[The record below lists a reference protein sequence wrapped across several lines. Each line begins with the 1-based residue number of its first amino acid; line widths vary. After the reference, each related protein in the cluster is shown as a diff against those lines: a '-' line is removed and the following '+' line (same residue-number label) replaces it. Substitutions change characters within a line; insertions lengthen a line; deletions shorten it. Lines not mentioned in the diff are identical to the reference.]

1 MISTCDL
8 PAYEIS
14 ERIKTRQLSAVEVLE
29 DTLERIR
36 QVDGRPGQ
44 VDAPEAESE
53 QDLNTI
59 HAFTKVTEDHARKDA
74 ERIDQLVKDGKNP
87 GPLAGVPY
95 SAKDIFT
102 VKGIQATAGSKI
114 LSNYISPY
122 SATVVERMAE
132 AGAVMV
138 GKVNLDEFT
147 YGSSSESSA
156 YKPVPRNP
164 WDTTRVVGGSSGGS
178 AAAVAAGEGAISLG
192 TDTGGSIRH
201 PASFCGTVGLKPTY
215 GRVSRYGLIAFGS
228 SLDCPGP
235 LARNVTDA
243 AMALQAIAGED
254 SHDSTTA
261 IVPVPNYLREM
272 EKEIRGLRIGLSEE
286 FFRVTYFD
294 ADSME
299 LGESPID
306 QEIKDAILSVAG
318 FLAQL
323 GADIVTDVPL
333 PHTKYGVPTYFVIS
347 RVEASSN
354 LLRYDGVKYGYRT
367 KESFSDLRELYRKT
381 RGEAFG
387 VEPKL
392 RMLMGIY
399 LSAAQFDK
407 GYYQRALKARALI
420 RQDFDTIFDPK
431 GKYKLDALLTPTAP
445 STAFPIG
452 SVYGDS
458 VLMQY
463 SDQLTATTNHAGI
476 PGLSIPAGFDKDG
489 LPIGAQFLG
498 PDYSEGLLLRVG
510 RSYEKVTENEEWRK
524 RQPPLLSSNGK

>member
-1 MISTCDL
+1 
-8 PAYEIS
+8 
-14 ERIKTRQLSAVEVLE
+14 
-29 DTLERIR
+29 
-36 QVDGRPGQ
+36 
-44 VDAPEAESE
+44 
-53 QDLNTI
+53 
-59 HAFTKVTEDHARKDA
+59 
-74 ERIDQLVKDGKNP
+74 
-87 GPLAGVPY
+87 
-95 SAKDIFT
+95 
-102 VKGIQATAGSKI
+102 
-114 LSNYISPY
+114 
-122 SATVVERMAE
+122 MAD
-132 AGAVMV
+132 AGAVMI

-156 YKPVPRNP
+156 FKPVPRNP
-164 WDTTRVVGGSSGGS
+164 WDTSRVVGGSSGGS

-235 LARNVTDA
+235 LTRTVTDA
-243 AMALQAIAGED
+243 ALALQAIAGKD
-254 SHDSTTA
+254 PKDSTSA
-261 IVPVPNYLREM
+261 IVPVPDYLKEM
-272 EKEIRGLRIGLSEE
+272 EEDIRGMRIGLSEE

-294 ADSME
+294 AESGE
-299 LGESPID
+299 LVENPID
-306 QEIKDAILSVAG
+306 DQIKDAILSVAG

-323 GADIVTDVPL
+323 GADIVEGVPL

-367 KESFSDLRELYRKT
+367 SEPFEDLRELYRKT
-381 RGEAFG
+381 RGEGFG

-420 RQDFDTIFDPK
+420 RNDFEKIFDPS
-431 GKYKLDALLTPTAP
+431 GKYRLDALLTPTAP
-445 STAFPIG
+445 TTAFPIG

-476 PGLSIPAGFDKDG
+476 PGLSIPVGFDRVH

-498 PDYSEGLLLRVG
+498 PDYSEGILLRLG
-510 RSYEKVTENEEWRK
+510 RSYEKATENEEWREK
-524 RQPPLLSSNGK
+524 RPPILNGLVG

>member
-1 MISTCDL
+1 MKTCDL
-8 PAYEIS
+8 PAHTIADLI
-14 ERIKTRQLSAVEVLE
+14 RTRQVSAGEVLE
-29 DTLERIR
+29 DTLERVHS
-36 QVDGRPGQ
+36 VDGRPGQ
-44 VDAPEAESE
+44 VDAPEAKSKE
-53 QDLNTI
+53 DLNSV
-59 HAFTKVTEDHARKDA
+59 HAFTLVTEEYARKQA
-74 ERIDQLVKDGKNP
+74 EKIDQMVKKGENP

-95 SAKDIFT
+95 TAKDIFT

-114 LSNYISPY
+114 LSNYIAPY
-122 SATVVERMAE
+122 TATVVERMAN
-132 AGAVMV
+132 AGAVMI

-156 YKPVPRNP
+156 FKPVPRNP
-164 WDTTRVVGGSSGGS
+164 WDTSRVVGGSSGGS

-243 AMALQAIAGED
+243 ALALQAIAGQD
-254 SHDSTTA
+254 PRDNTA
-261 IVPVPNYLREM
+261 AVVPVPDYLAEL
-272 EKEIRGLRIGLSEE
+272 EKDIRGLKIGLSEE

-294 ADSME
+294 GDTAE
-299 LGESPID
+299 LKENPID
-306 QEIKDAILSVAG
+306 DEIHDAVLSVAG

-323 GADIVTDVPL
+323 GADIVVDVPL
-333 PHTKYGVPTYFVIS
+333 PHTKYGIPTYFVIS

-367 KESFSDLRELYRKT
+367 VGPFTDLRDLYRKT
-381 RGEAFG
+381 RGAAFG

-420 RQDFDTIFDPK
+420 RNDFEAIFDPQ
-431 GKYKLDALLTPTAP
+431 GKYRLDALLTPTTP

-452 SVYGDS
+452 GVYGDS

-463 SDQLTATTNHAGI
+463 SDQLTVTTNHAGI
-476 PGLSIPAGFDKDG
+476 PGLTIPVGFDKEG

-498 PDYSEGLLLRVG
+498 PDYSEGLLLRLG
-510 RSYEKVTENEEWRK
+510 RAFEKVTAGEEWRNK
-524 RQPPLLSSNGK
+524 RPSLIPDDD